1 MRQEC
6 VDWMNTIDD
15 KGLIKE
21 RDLIESFYPNRKARQ
36 TESPIIEISEKD
48 VSLTKVTEGSRL
60 GYKYSSEKLPSKG
73 WNHYNNPI
81 DLKPNDTLEIIAH
94 RIGYKSVLTK
104 IYNGEKI
111 SVEYPLSRI
120 EIQDMRYSANRPKLP
135 PME

>member
-21 RDLIESFYPNRKARQ
+21 KELIESFYPNRKARQ
-36 TESPIIEISEKD
+36 TESPIIEISTNN
-48 VSLTKVTEGSRL
+48 VSLVKVTEGSRL
-60 GYKYSSEKLPSKG
+60 GYRYSTEKNSSKG
-73 WNHYNNPI
+73 WNHYKEPI

-94 RIGYKSVLTK
+94 RIGYKSAINK
-104 IYNGEKI
+104 IFNGKI
-111 SVEYPLSRI
+111 VDVEYPLSRI
-120 EIQDMRYSANRPKLP
+120 EIQDIRYSANRPKLP